1 MGRRLGHAYSR
12 TLREGMAG
20 GRNRPRE
27 PSGPGLCRALRRPF
41 GAPGSADAIA
51 GAARQR
57 PLGTVARRSL
67 PDLRLPGHRKP
78 LTRARSAA
86 TRPPPKPSQKSCPF
100 LLNRIPLVLRVIH
113 TIHQAMTHH
122 RSYQIRYTG
131 ESRCPR
137 QNRVGRF
144 LTVPP
149 SHTTGR
155 TDRVPRR
162 FLCAFNA
169 GWRTDRLI
177 IPCSSN
183 QAMSMAIFACGEL
196 ARHHQPLPD
205 EASSRAW

>member
-1 MGRRLGHAYSR
+1 MGRRLGRSYSR

-51 GAARQR
+51 GSARQR
-57 PLGTVARRSL
+57 PLGTVGRRSL

-78 LTRARSAA
+78 LTRACRAA

-100 LLNRIPLVLRVIH
+100 LLNRIALVLRVIH
-113 TIHQAMTHH
+113 TIHQTMTHH

-137 QNRVGRF
+137 QKWI
-144 LTVPP
+144 P
-149 SHTTGR
+149 
-155 TDRVPRR
+155 
-162 FLCAFNA
+162 A
-169 GWRTDRLI
+169 
-177 IPCSSN
+177 PCSLPGAGFAGKARRGRRGASTERICALDSSVLGLALPARMRPSN
-183 QAMSMAIFACGEL
+183 PVAQRAMPGAPAGTS
-196 ARHHQPLPD
+196 
-205 EASSRAW
+205 